1 MARGKG
7 GIGKKILIAFLIF
20 LVIGIVLLLG
30 LVFVVIKGVKD
41 DMVEMGETVPNFT
54 VNTTDGRTLSLD
66 ELLEEKD
73 CVVLNVF
80 TTWCGPCKIEF
91 PEMEEAYENG
101 HEAYELVAVA
111 DDNDI
116 TTDDVAAYQKE
127 MGLTFPMGILEE
139 KLDAISTF
147 AYPTTFVI
155 DRNRKLGFRQEG
167 YFRRAED
174 FDRVVNAFAGENYE
188 EKQVALYTLYAW
200 EKDGTPIPGV
210 EVEVTSAAGTQ
221 TLATGEDGTVSC
233 LVENPQD
240 VKATV
245 IAAPEGYSI
254 KGEATAGLDKTS
266 SWVKLDVVKK

>member
-1 MARGKG
+1 
-7 GIGKKILIAFLIF
+7 
-20 LVIGIVLLLG
+20 
-30 LVFVVIKGVKD
+30 
-41 DMVEMGETVPNFT
+41 MVEMGETVPNFT